1 MMISYK
7 KRIALITFLLSALL
21 LVLGWFLLPQ
31 ESKAAFAESDAPV
44 QNELLDREASISVQA
59 PTAYALQESFTYAAV
74 TDVPLPRMRYEG
86 EGNTLRFAL
95 YLSYMNGAEQEI
107 CGSFS
112 DDEFTYYVNE
122 YMPAGRYRLT
132 ASYGAVQ
139 DCTTGWW
146 NDSSFSAVSCDEFT
160 AEYSFVVQSAAHSY
174 GDEVSALDSHLQRRE
189 FSFDYTGETLLPD
202 NIRFDEIIYSRGNAE
217 SSFWATA
224 DADVYFAGYTVTY
237 KVNGTENA
245 HYHTAAELNDSELM
259 TSVDHLFETVPQDAG
274 VYRIYY
280 RLEAANFAPSVVS
293 DYSRY
298 FDLTVIETL
307 PVPVIENETYTG
319 SALRPHFESSRLY
332 YAVYPE
338 EGCIDAGEYTV
349 EFILRD
355 TKCYK
360 WAGKPLGVAGVSASF
375 TIDKSEN
382 SWIVPLAV
390 ANWTYGTYDPL
401 IHSPVSAPRFFD
413 RDATVRYSYIE
424 SNAAGE
430 ECGEPTVNIP
440 TEAGWYYLVAE
451 IAEGKNYFALTGKT
465 RFQITQATN
474 VWEVTP
480 NITRWRFGEYDDNIN
495 RPVGQAISGDTQ
507 FTFYRLDQNGDRLG
521 EGVSS
526 LDEFR
531 RESDGKI
538 PAGSYLM
545 CASVENSRNYAALYA
560 EVPFNVL
567 KARNQWT
574 TTPDIVRWHYG
585 QYTADSN
592 TPYAVPLYGKAEDV
606 KFSFYLADENGNPT
620 GDEYPDSMNG
630 LRNADGKVPAGKY
643 ILSAVLAESEDFE
656 GLHSNIQ
663 FEILQANNYWEEAP
677 TITRWNQGS
686 FDPEINAINGK
697 SAFGEVTFTVKD
709 ANGIVQ
715 TDLASLKA
723 GVYTLSAFVEGT
735 NNYTQLDSSVTF
747 VVFSPVGGDES
758 VAAIVASILLGVA
771 CLGLISAFI
780 ALFIHYKKNYSEE

>member
-1 MMISYK
+1 M
-7 KRIALITFLLSALL
+7 
-21 LVLGWFLLPQ
+21 
-31 ESKAAFAESDAPV
+31 
-44 QNELLDREASISVQA
+44 
-59 PTAYALQESFTYAAV
+59 
-74 TDVPLPRMRYEG
+74 
-86 EGNTLRFAL
+86 
-95 YLSYMNGAEQEI
+95 
-107 CGSFS
+107 
-112 DDEFTYYVNE
+112 
-122 YMPAGRYRLT
+122 
-132 ASYGAVQ
+132 
-139 DCTTGWW
+139 
-146 NDSSFSAVSCDEFT
+146 
-160 AEYSFVVQSAAHSY
+160 
-174 GDEVSALDSHLQRRE
+174 
-189 FSFDYTGETLLPD
+189 
-202 NIRFDEIIYSRGNAE
+202 
-217 SSFWATA
+217 
-224 DADVYFAGYTVTY
+224 
-237 KVNGTENA
+237 
-245 HYHTAAELNDSELM
+245 
-259 TSVDHLFETVPQDAG
+259 
-274 VYRIYY
+274 
-280 RLEAANFAPSVVS
+280 
-293 DYSRY
+293 
-298 FDLTVIETL
+298 
-307 PVPVIENETYTG
+307 
-319 SALRPHFESSRLY
+319 
-332 YAVYPE
+332 
-338 EGCIDAGEYTV
+338 
-349 EFILRD
+349 
-355 TKCYK
+355 
-360 WAGKPLGVAGVSASF
+360 
-375 TIDKSEN
+375 
-382 SWIVPLAV
+382 
-390 ANWTYGTYDPL
+390 
-401 IHSPVSAPRFFD
+401 
-413 RDATVRYSYIE
+413 
-424 SNAAGE
+424 
-430 ECGEPTVNIP
+430 
-440 TEAGWYYLVAE
+440 
-451 IAEGKNYFALTGKT
+451 
-465 RFQITQATN
+465 
-474 VWEVTP
+474 
-480 NITRWRFGEYDDNIN
+480 
-495 RPVGQAISGDTQ
+495 
-507 FTFYRLDQNGDRLG
+507 
-521 EGVSS
+521 
-526 LDEFR
+526 DEFR